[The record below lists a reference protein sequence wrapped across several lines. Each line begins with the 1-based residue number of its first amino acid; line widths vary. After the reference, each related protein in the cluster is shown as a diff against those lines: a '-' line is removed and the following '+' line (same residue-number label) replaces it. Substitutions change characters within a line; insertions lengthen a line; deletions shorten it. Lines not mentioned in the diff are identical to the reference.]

1 MKKIVILNFESGEVI
16 IRNYPIDLEDSQ
28 DWFNCEYN
36 DLDLRASD
44 CEWMIVENLIINSI

>member
-1 MKKIVILNFESGEVI
+1 MKRIVVLNFESGEVI

-28 DWFNCEYN
+28 DWFDCEYN

-44 CEWMIVENLIINSI
+44 CEWMVVDNLIINSI